1 MEDQQEVSPLNLADN
16 QIVVENEV
24 LGAANEEA
32 RQWAL
37 DDLGVLHTAREE
49 RFDRVTRLAQMLFG
63 VDGVGVTLLDHDRMW
78 FKSTAGDMGEPG
90 ARRDSFCDVAMREP
104 INLVIPDATLD
115 PRFCNNPRVTGIE
128 GNIRFYAAH
137 PLSAPGGERIG
148 ALCIYSTTP
157 REFSDTDAR
166 ALQDLATWVDHE
178 LSVTEDISR
187 AAEVQRSLLPK
198 RSLKLPGY
206 DIAADCVAAR
216 GVGGDFYDWYL
227 TDEGA
232 AFTLADV
239 MGKGIG
245 AAIIAATVRAVMRS
259 GARSHEPVAA
269 VDSASALLSS
279 DLDGSGTFVTLFHAL
294 LDAASG
300 VVRYIDAGHGL
311 SLLVRADGRTKRL
324 TTTSLPV
331 GASASETWREH
342 RVTLEP
348 GDRLISVSDGVLD
361 LFDGT
366 LASLDEVEQI
376 VRRSDSSQQV
386 VDSLLDLAGR
396 SAPDDVTLLVIGRME

>member
-1 MEDQQEVSPLNLADN
+1 
-16 QIVVENEV
+16 
-24 LGAANEEA
+24 
-32 RQWAL
+32 
-37 DDLGVLHTAREE
+37 
-49 RFDRVTRLAQMLFG
+49 
-63 VDGVGVTLLDHDRMW
+63 MW
-78 FKSTAGDMGEPG
+78 
-90 ARRDSFCDVAMREP
+90 
-104 INLVIPDATLD
+104 I
-115 PRFCNNPRVTGIE
+115 
-128 GNIRFYAAH
+128 
-137 PLSAPGGERIG
+137 
-148 ALCIYSTTP
+148 
-157 REFSDTDAR
+157 
-166 ALQDLATWVDHE
+166 DHE

-331 GASASETWREH
+331 GASAGETWREH